1 MRTYDGTAFSPLDQ
15 INTGNI
21 KNLQLAWSFSTGVVE
36 GHEAPP
42 IVNNGIM
49 FVATPQAQIIALD
62 VKTGDQ
68 LWRYKRTLPDDLLQL
83 HPTSRGVALLGNY
96 VYAATVDAHLGALE
110 ATTGSRAVMTIETC
124 QSRHPTQLPAE

>member
-62 VKTGDQ
+62 VKTGDYSGATSAPFPTICCNCTRPVAA
-68 LWRYKRTLPDDLLQL
+68 LRY
-83 HPTSRGVALLGNY
+83 
-96 VYAATVDAHLGALE
+96 
-110 ATTGSRAVMTIETC
+110 
-124 QSRHPTQLPAE
+124 